1 MPAHTYE
8 GMFLLDSTKAAAAW
22 DDTVKHVHDIL
33 TKHNSEIVASR
44 QWDER
49 RLAYPISGHKKATY
63 LLTYFKTDG
72 TKLKDIVADCHLSD
86 LILRELILKVHP
98 KLEVQL
104 VNQAM
109 TSTPNAEAEEELDTT
124 TRWTNA
130 LAGAA
135 ATSDRASSLSGF
147 AGSRLIPGKILSCS
161 LQAREQPFTL
171 WSRD

>member
-1 MPAHTYE
+1 LPVSTYE

-22 DDTVKHVHDIL
+22 EDSVKQVHDIL

-72 TKLKDIVADCHLSD
+72 SKLNEIVANCHLSD

-98 KLEVQL
+98 KLEEQL

-109 TSTPNAEAEEELDTT
+109 TSTPNAESEESAPDEELEE
-124 TRWTNA
+124 RP
-130 LAGAA
+130 
-135 ATSDRASSLSGF
+135 R
-147 AGSRLIPGKILSCS
+147 R
-161 LQAREQPFTL
+161 RR
-171 WSRD
+171 RDD

>member
-22 DDTVKHVHDIL
+22 DDTVKHMHDIL

-49 RLAYPISGHKKATY
+49 RLAYPIGGHKKATY

-86 LILRELILKVHP
+86 LILRRAHP
-98 KLEVQL
+98 Q
-104 VNQAM
+104 
-109 TSTPNAEAEEELDTT
+109 
-124 TRWTNA
+124 
-130 LAGAA
+130 GA
-135 ATSDRASSLSGF
+135 SQ
-147 AGSRLIPGKILSCS
+147 AGSS
-161 LQAREQPFTL
+161 ARQSGHDFHAQRRGGRGIRT
-171 WSRD
+171 RRRAG

>member
-1 MPAHTYE
+1 
-8 GMFLLDSTKAAAAW
+8 MFLLDSTKAATAW
-22 DDTVKHVHDIL
+22 DDSVKHVHDIL

-49 RLAYPISGHKKATY
+49 RLAYPIAGHKKATY

-72 TKLKDIVADCHLSD
+72 AKLKEIVADCHLSD

-109 TSTPNAEAEEELDTT
+109 TSTPSVEAEDAPMNDDYMDE
-124 TRWTNA
+124 RP
-130 LAGAA
+130 
-135 ATSDRASSLSGF
+135 R
-147 AGSRLIPGKILSCS
+147 R
-161 LQAREQPFTL
+161 RR
-171 WSRD
+171 RDD